1 MKKQWDKEYST
12 QYVPEMKFLKE
23 HGINYTFVKSVN
35 GVDTYKYTKTSKLF
49 ALLTEFYNQKKQN
62 KVFTN
67 KID

>member
-1 MKKQWDKEYST
+1 MKKQLDKEYST

-49 ALLTEFYNQKKQN
+49 ALLTEFYKK
-62 KVFTN
+62 
-67 KID
+67 